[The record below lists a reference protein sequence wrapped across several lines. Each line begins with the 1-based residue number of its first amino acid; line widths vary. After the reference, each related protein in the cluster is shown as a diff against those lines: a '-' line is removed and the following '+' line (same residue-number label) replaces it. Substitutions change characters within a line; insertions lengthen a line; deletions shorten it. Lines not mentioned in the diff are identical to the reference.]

1 MAKRNTY
8 HTIVIKIG
16 SSTLTTPHGTL
27 DLDNLRRIVADAAAL
42 VKQQKNVIIVTS
54 GAIVTGAQALGLKEK
69 PKSIPQKQAAAA
81 IGQSRLMRQYEKAFE
96 GHGLIVA
103 QVLLTRDALA
113 DRQRHQNARN
123 CLHTL
128 LAEKVVPVI
137 NENDTVAVDEIR
149 IGDNDTL
156 AALTARLVN
165 ADLLIVLTDVDGF
178 YMKDKNGVAF
188 LVPAVNKID
197 RAVRGAAGQSAAQ
210 QGTGGMITKLGAAE
224 ICLKAGIDLAI
235 INGRK
240 PGLIETAANK
250 TIVGTLFTATRS

>member
-1 MAKRNTY
+1 MAKKHTY
-8 HTIVIKIG
+8 QTIVIKIG

-27 DLDNLRRIVADAAAL
+27 DLANLRRIVAEAATL
-42 VKQQKNVIIVTS
+42 VKQQKKVIIVTS

-96 GHGLIVA
+96 ERGIIVA

-156 AALTARLVN
+156 AALTARLVG

-178 YMKDKNGVAF
+178 FMKDKKGAPF
-188 LVPAVNKID
+188 LVSAIKRINK
-197 RAVRGAAGQSAAQ
+197 AVRSAAGHSATQ

-240 PGLIETAANK
+240 PGLIAGAAQK
-250 TIVGTLFTATRS
+250 KISGTLFTAKS

>member
-1 MAKRNTY
+1 MAKKHTY
-8 HTIVIKIG
+8 QTIVIKVG

-27 DLDNLRRIVADAAAL
+27 DLANLRRIVAEAAAL
-42 VKQQKNVIIVTS
+42 VKQSKKVIIVTS
-54 GAIVTGAQALGLKEK
+54 GAIVTGAQALGLKAK

-96 GHGLIVA
+96 EHGITVA

-156 AALTARLVN
+156 AALTARLVG
-165 ADLLIVLTDVDGF
+165 ADLLVLLTDVDGF
-178 YMKDKNGVAF
+178 FMKDRQGASC
-188 LVPAVNKID
+188 LVPVINQID
-197 RAVRGAAGQSAAQ
+197 RAVSSAAGQSVTQ
-210 QGTGGMITKLGAAE
+210 QGTGGMVTKLAAAK

-240 PGLIETAANK
+240 PGLIKAAAQQK
-250 TIVGTLFTATRS
+250 ISGTLFTTKR